1 MSRPR
6 ANNNDWLTDNAWG
19 IYDAGAF
26 HINDADK
33 WHLVSSFPTG
43 LSVRGKCGVVASTTD
58 YADETRRRATWAG
71 GYIGTLCPSCGNT
84 LPWQERKRLE
94 QVSKGQEG

>member
-19 IYDAGAF
+19 IYDANAF
-26 HINDADK
+26 YINDSDK

-43 LSVRGKCGVVASTTD
+43 VSVRGKCGVMASTTD
-58 YADETRRRATWAG
+58 YDHSRRASWAS
-71 GYIGTLCPSCGNT
+71 GYIGTLCPTC
-84 LPWQERKRLE
+84 KDA
-94 QVSKGQEG
+94 